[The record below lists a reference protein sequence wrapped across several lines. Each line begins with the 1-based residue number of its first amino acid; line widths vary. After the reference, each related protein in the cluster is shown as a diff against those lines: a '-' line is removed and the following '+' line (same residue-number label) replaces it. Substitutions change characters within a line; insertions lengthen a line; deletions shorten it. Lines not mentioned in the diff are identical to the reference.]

1 MKPPIKIFIPNNF
14 FWLHWLNLKLILLIG
29 IVLWMVIISGSARQ
43 PSVAQA
49 EPGVKPLSAGQTTV
63 TITSITIPTHPV
75 DSALT
80 YYTNPTYNMPYAK
93 LDRSKYD
100 SGRIINRTFTL
111 IVLENDYLK
120 VSLLPG
126 LGGRIYQAIFKPT
139 GNDMFYQNPVLKPSP
154 WGPTEMGWW
163 LAAGG
168 MEWGLPVEEHG
179 YEWGIPWAYQITDQA
194 DGVMVEV
201 WDSTATDRLR
211 AKIAITLPDDAA
223 FFQVSPTIEN
233 PTNQPIDYK
242 FWLNAMLAPGPANR
256 ISPRLRIV
264 MPTSEVTVHST
275 GDRRLPGAWA
285 AAGWPIHNGVD
296 WSLLGNWR
304 EWYGFFQRP
313 RAAGDFQAIYDE
325 GYDEGAVRTYDS
337 RIVQGAKFFAFGNGS
352 NAISPDLYTDDGSS
366 YVEMHGGVAPTF
378 ADTRRLEAHTA
389 INWQERWYPVAGLGS
404 LTWANDRLALHL
416 EDSADTTRLHLA
428 VTRLTPNA
436 RILLLRRSNN
446 EVLYDMRAS
455 LQPGQPFHST
465 ALTLPNL
472 TAAEMAV
479 LVYDSSDALLGA
491 YQYGGGSPFT
501 PTPGPSP
508 TPTLSPTP
516 NPNPVWQGR
525 LLRTIPIQ
533 GWSSIVRIWVRNK
546 IGLPVTIAS
555 ESGSWRATTTVGSKP
570 EYGSDALEFAPLAPG
585 VYIITPQGLN
595 TSFRLNLLAS
605 TIAEVLFEPV
615 SATTPSPSATPTST
629 STLPAPAT
637 ASPTSTPTFTPTP
650 TRTPS
655 ATPTATPTPS
665 PTTTPTPTSPS
676 AWAGRIRRTIPIGGW
691 SSIVRIWV
699 SGQKQLPVTLAAV
712 NWNWRATNYTGS
724 KPEYG
729 PDALEFAPLAPGR
742 YLITVPGLNARF
754 EFDLLSSTI
763 TEVVF
768 EPTAVPTPT
777 LSPTPTPSPTT
788 PGTAT
793 PTLSPTPTPS
803 PTSTATATPTFTATA
818 SPPPSPTLSA
828 TSTLSPVETA
838 TATPSATFTPSP
850 SPTATF
856 TPTATSIPT
865 PTTPAAT
872 WHVRVPS
879 NTTVPGN
886 WFAVIRVSV
895 EGLLRQSVRATIV
908 STDSNPFSMTC
919 LTGAK
924 PEYGPYY
931 CEFAPL
937 IPGRYTIAPEGLD
950 ISTTLDVGRG
960 GVAVVIFERY

>member
-1 MKPPIKIFIPNNF
+1 MKIAQVTS
-14 FWLHWLNLKLILLIG
+14 LKRFLSERILGLSKTSVPGVPTLRFGRQSIAVSLQRMATLIIGIILL
-29 IVLWMVIISGSARQ
+29 MAISNRSPSQ
-43 PSVAQA
+43 PPLAQA
-49 EPGVKPLSAGQTTV
+49 QAGQTTV
-63 TITSITIPTHPV
+63 TITSITIATHPV

-154 WGPTEMGWW
+154 WGPPEMGWW

-179 YEWGIPWAYQITDQA
+179 YEWGIPWAYQITDLA

-201 WDSTATDRLR
+201 WDSTASDRLR
-211 AKIAITLPDDAA
+211 AKIAITLPDGAA

-233 PTNQPIDYK
+233 PTSQPIDYK

-256 ISPRLRIV
+256 ISPRLRVV

-275 GDRRLPGAWA
+275 GDRRLPGAWT
-285 AAGWPIHNGVD
+285 AAGWPVHNGVD

-337 RIVQGAKFFAFGNGS
+337 RIAQGAKFFAFGNGPS
-352 NAISPDLYTDDGSS
+352 AISPDLYTDDGSS

-404 LTWANDRLALHL
+404 LTWANDRLALYL
-416 EDSADTTRLHLA
+416 EDAADTTRLHLA

-446 EVLYDMRAS
+446 EILFDTRAS
-455 LQPGQPFHST
+455 LQPGQPFHSP
-465 ALTLPNL
+465 ALALPNL
-472 TAAEMAV
+472 TTADMAV
-479 LVYDSSDALLGA
+479 LVYDGSDALLAA

-508 TPTLSPTP
+508 TPSLSPTP
-516 NPNPVWQGR
+516 NLNPVWQGR
-525 LLRTIPIQ
+525 LLRTVPIQ
-533 GWSSIVRIWVRNK
+533 GWSSIARIWVRNK
-546 IGLPVTIAS
+546 IGLPVVIAS
-555 ESGSWRATTTVGSKP
+555 ESGSWRATGTVGSKP

-595 TSFRLNLLAS
+595 TSFRLNLTAK

-615 SATTPSPSATPTST
+615 SATITPSPSATPSATPT
-629 STLPAPAT
+629 PPTPAT
-637 ASPTSTPTFTPTP
+637 ANPTFTPTSTPTP
-650 TRTPS
+650 TRTATAS
-655 ATPTATPTPS
+655 ATF
-665 PTTTPTPTSPS
+665 TTTPTSTPTPINPS
-676 AWAGRIRRTIPIGGW
+676 AWAGRIRRVAPITGW
-691 SSIVRIWV
+691 SSVVRIWV
-699 SGQKQLPVTLAAV
+699 SGQRQLPVTLAAA

-742 YLITVPGLNARF
+742 YMITVPNLNARF
-754 EFDLLSSTI
+754 EFDLLSGAI
-763 TEVVF
+763 TEVLF
-768 EPTAVPTPT
+768 EPTAVSTPT
-777 LSPTPTPSPTT
+777 
-788 PGTAT
+788 
-793 PTLSPTPTPS
+793 PTPTPS
-803 PTSTATATPTFTATA
+803 PTSTAPPTATVTATSSPTPGPTRTATPTLPPVETAT
-818 SPPPSPTLSA
+818 PTLP
-828 TSTLSPVETA
+828 PVETA
-838 TATPSATFTPSP
+838 TAT
-850 SPTATF
+850 PTATF
-856 TPTATSIPT
+856 TPTATPIPT
-865 PTTPAAT
+865 PTPPAAS

-879 NTTVPGN
+879 NITLPGN

-895 EGLLRQSVRATIV
+895 EGLLRQPVRLTIV
-908 STDSNPFSMTC
+908 TTDANPYSTTC
-919 LTGAK
+919 LTGSK

-950 ISTTLDVGRG
+950 VSTTIDVGRG